1 MRKLFLALFIP
12 VLFILGTPA
21 LLGAI
26 MYDGS
31 GDDHLPTDLYTE
43 DADAMDMILKELDDS
58 LLDVENGI
66 TDDMVFNLSADII
79 NTGIFQGIREGVN
92 PDYMPNDNCTSTE
105 EKCNYVV
112 YEPISIQ
119 EGMNLELKV
128 VGLWVDFEDLP
139 SANERINSGMF
150 VLNIF
155 VEVTVQDGFTYKTII
170 STHFIISDNQDDNEY
185 SLEFDKV
192 AVGNLPVPK
201 AIITTILDTAGVDL
215 EEQVNDS
222 LPAGI
227 FKQSDFSF
235 TIGKQ
240 EIVEQMDSEGEN
252 GEVDANMLLAQE
264 LFGTIL
270 EDYVSFDVDDDEVKL
285 EVAVSLLKNDDVTG
299 IPAYLMSLHDV
310 EVVDGVNVYGAYN
323 PDAFDPEAYL
333 QDTFAEYIFNRA
345 FTGDPAFYLNESV
358 INKLIYAG
366 ANGFED
372 MSVMQEIPTAD
383 GGTKEIEV
391 GLKALWFEFEEG
403 PLGGEVY
410 AKALFKIA
418 GINSLLEIKT
428 VNVSE
433 DATQLVF
440 DFDRIT
446 IGKDE
451 GEDDGDYTVFENT
464 DVFKQVLSEMKDI
477 EFGEFTD
484 QGQFIISVDALS
496 SMMTDDSAQGGSVP
510 FNITEIGVVEGA
522 IFLTVVPEN
531 QQLQDVLDSLTDNLN
546 NIIGDGSLT
555 EGLGE
560 VLNIDEPGPEQDIYN
575 DVLALQEAM
584 SEGDTETLTDPENI
598 EEMFTTFE
606 QLDPE
611 AQAAFMD
618 TFQEEIDPSIFS
630 EFEDLFTGGDID
642 PNDLP
647 Q

>member
-1 MRKLFLALFIP
+1 MKKLFMVIFIP

-31 GDDHLPTDLYTE
+31 GDSHLPTHLYTE
-43 DADAMDMILKELDDS
+43 DADAQDMLLKELDDS

-79 NTGIFQGIREGVN
+79 NTAIFQGIREGAN

-105 EKCNYVV
+105 EKCNYIVH
-112 YEPISIQ
+112 EPLQIQ
-119 EGMNLELKV
+119 EGMNLELKL
-128 VGLWVDFEDLP
+128 VGIWVEFEDPP
-139 SANERINSGMF
+139 SANERINSGKF
-150 VLNIF
+150 SLNVF
-155 VEVTVQDGFTYKTII
+155 VEVTLQDGFTYKTII
-170 STHFIISDNQDDNEY
+170 STHFIFSDDQDNDEY
-185 SLEFDKV
+185 KLEFDKV

-201 AIITTILDTAGVDL
+201 SIITSILDAANVDL
-215 EEQVNDS
+215 EDQVNES
-222 LPAGI
+222 LPVGL
-227 FKQSDFSF
+227 FKQSDFSL

-240 EIVEQMDSEGEN
+240 EIVDQMQPEDGEP
-252 GEVDANMLLAQE
+252 DANMLLAQE

-270 EDYVSFDVDDDEVKL
+270 TDYVSFDVDDDEVKL
-285 EVAVSLLKNDDVTG
+285 EVAVSLLKNDDVTD
-299 IPAYLMSLHDV
+299 IPSYLYDLHVV
-310 EVVDGVNVYGAYN
+310 EIDGEMVYGAYD
-323 PDAFDPEAYL
+323 PEAFDPESYL

-345 FTGDPAFYLNESV
+345 FTGDPAFYMNESV
-358 INKLIYAG
+358 INKLIYSGAG
-366 ANGFED
+366 GFED
-372 MSVMQEIPTAD
+372 MSVVQEIPTAD

-391 GLKALWFEFEEG
+391 GLKGLWFEFEEG

-410 AKALFKIA
+410 AKALFRIA

-451 GEDDGDYTVFENT
+451 GEVDGEYTVFENT
-464 DVFKQVLSEMKDI
+464 DVFKEVLAQMET

-484 QGQFIISVDALS
+484 DGKFIISVAALS
-496 SMMTDDSAQGGSVP
+496 DMMTDDDADSSQVP

-522 IFLTVVPEN
+522 IFLTVVPED
-531 QQLQDVLDSLTDNLN
+531 QQLQEVLDSLTENLN
-546 NIIGDGSLT
+546 NIIEDGSLT

-575 DVLALQEAM
+575 DVLELQEAM
-584 SEGDTETLTDPENI
+584 ATGDTETLTDPENI

-606 QLDPE
+606 QLDEE
-611 AQAAFMD
+611 AQAAFME
-618 TFQEEIDPSIFS
+618 TFEQEIDPSIFD
-630 EFEDLFTGGDID
+630 EFQDLFTGGEID
-642 PNDLP
+642 PNDIP
-647 Q
+647 SE